1 MRKLFVSFAS
11 IGMGLKK
18 VRFCTLILAATL
30 SLPAES
36 SLNNIGE
43 LQRKIFTQS
52 TQFDSDDP
60 MPEITAEIKLTE
72 NETPA
77 VKSTK
82 RKTYVTFFDNENAF
96 RQTTRKKLLEEVETN
111 WQMSSPKDPILD
123 DHSATGSYENT
134 LFEKA
139 NRITIPRVRFID
151 TPLSRV
157 IESLAN
163 LAEVNDSAVDDNGK
177 GMNIVLLGMESVEN
191 EPVVN
196 LNLKNISFYRLV
208 ELITQS
214 ISYQFDITDDAII
227 IYRRDLAEGIL
238 DTQFFPISRAT
249 LVRLTGIQG
258 INHHIYNAPGSPEN
272 VADEEH
278 AIKEF
283 FQRAG
288 INFKDVTG
296 SNLAFDGSQII
307 VTNTGRNLIKISNI
321 LRKYSEV
328 KQVEIETKF
337 LEVQQGV
344 LDELGFRWQFGSK
357 KNDNKIFFQTG
368 ETVDN
373 SRRDNLRTLVE
384 TFASTNFS
392 RGDGKIV
399 GSNPEA
405 SPITLPNQPPGLPGQ
420 INLGASATPLANFT
434 GVLNSIQ
441 CNAMIQAL
449 EQHAGSDLMSAPK
462 LTVLSGKTAKIVI
475 AMELRYPQSYGDT
488 HSEVGTGYS
497 GLGASSSAGVTITA
511 GTPQNFTTR
520 NVGVEMSVTP
530 IVEMDGSISLQ
541 LEPKVTEFE
550 GFVEYGGVNVAVTS
564 GNTVTIPSGFYQ
576 PIFSTREIHT
586 EVNVFDGATVVMGG
600 LTREEIKEVN
610 DKVPI
615 LGDIPLLGRLF
626 RSKSETI
633 QKRNLLI
640 FVTAHT
646 ISPLGNKKLLPNV
659 EQSTTVPSQSP
670 K

>member
-1 MRKLFVSFAS
+1 
-11 IGMGLKK
+11 MGLKR
-18 VRFCTLILAATL
+18 VGFCTLILAVTL
-30 SLPAES
+30 SLSAKS

-43 LQRKIFTQS
+43 LQRKIFIQS
-52 TQFDSDDP
+52 TKFDSNNPP
-60 MPEITAEIKLTE
+60 MPKKTTETNLTDDGIL
-72 NETPA
+72 PP
-77 VKSTK
+77 VKST
-82 RKTYVTFFDNENAF
+82 RKKANITFFSSENAF
-96 RQTTRKKLLEEVETN
+96 RQATRKELLEEVELN
-111 WQMSSPKDPILD
+111 WQTSASKDPILD
-123 DHSATGSYENT
+123 NHSATNFHENV
-134 LFEKA
+134 LFERA
-139 NRITIPRVRFID
+139 NRIIIPRVRFIN
-151 TPLSRV
+151 TSLSRV

-163 LAEVNDSAVDDNGK
+163 LAEANDPSSDDNGK
-177 GMNIVLLGMESVEN
+177 GMNIVLLGMERAEN

-196 LNLKNISFYRLV
+196 LNLKNISFFRLV
-208 ELITQS
+208 ELIAQS
-214 ISYQFDITDDAII
+214 VSYQFDITKDTII
-227 IYRRDLAEGIL
+227 IYKRDLTEGIL

-258 INHHIYNAPGSPEN
+258 INHHMYNSPNSPEN
-272 VADEEH
+272 VADEER

-288 INFKDVTG
+288 INFKDIAG

-307 VTNTGRNLIKISNI
+307 VTNTGRNLRKIGNI

-357 KNDNKIFFQTG
+357 NTDDKVFFQTG
-368 ETVDN
+368 KTVDN
-373 SRRDNLRTLVE
+373 SQRDNLRTLVE

-399 GSNPEA
+399 ESNPGID
-405 SPITLPNQPPGLPGQ
+405 PITLPNQPPGLPGQ
-420 INLGASATPLANFT
+420 INLGASAIPLTNFT
-434 GVLNSIQ
+434 GVLNSLQ
-441 CNAMIQAL
+441 CNVMIQAL

-462 LTVLSGKTAKIVI
+462 LTVLSGKTAEIVI

-497 GLGASSSAGVTITA
+497 GLGTSSSAGVTITA

-520 NVGVEMSVTP
+520 NVGVEMRVTP

-550 GFVEYGGVNVAVTS
+550 GFVEYGGVNVAVAS
-564 GNTVTIPSGFYQ
+564 GSTVTIPSGFYQ

-600 LTREEIKEVN
+600 LTREEVKEVN

-615 LGDIPLLGRLF
+615 LGSIPLLGRLF

-659 EQSTTVPSQSP
+659 EQSPVVP
-670 K
+670 

>member
-1 MRKLFVSFAS
+1 
-11 IGMGLKK
+11 MGSKK

-43 LQRKIFTQS
+43 LQRKIFAQP

-60 MPEITAEIKLTE
+60 MPEITAEIKLTDDG
-72 NETPA
+72 TSSI
-77 VKSTK
+77 VRSTK
-82 RKTYVTFFDNENAF
+82 RKANVTFFNNENAL
-96 RQTTRKKLLEEVETN
+96 RQNTRKKLLEEVETN
-111 WQMSSPKDPILD
+111 WQTSAPKDPILD
-123 DHSATGSYENT
+123 DHSATDLYENT
-134 LFEKA
+134 LFERA
-139 NRITIPRVRFID
+139 NRITIPRVRFIN

-163 LAEVNDSAVDDNGK
+163 LAEVNDPTTDDNGK

-208 ELITQS
+208 ELIAQS
-214 ISYQFDITDDAII
+214 VSYQFDITNDAII
-227 IYRRDLAEGIL
+227 IYKRDLTEGVL

-272 VADEEH
+272 IADEEH

-288 INFKDVTG
+288 INFKDVAG

-307 VTNTGRNLIKISNI
+307 VTNTGRNLRKISNI

-357 KNDNKIFFQTG
+357 NTANKISFQTG
-368 ETVDN
+368 KTVDN
-373 SRRDNLRTLVE
+373 SQRDNLRTLVE

-420 INLGASATPLANFT
+420 INLGASAIPLTNFT
-434 GVLNSIQ
+434 GVLNSLQ
-441 CNAMIQAL
+441 CNVMVQAL

-600 LTREEIKEVN
+600 LTREEVKEVN

-646 ISPLGNKKLLPNV
+646 ISPLGNKKLLPNA
-659 EQSTTVPSQSP
+659 EQSSSQIVPAQSL

>member
-1 MRKLFVSFAS
+1 LV
-11 IGMGLKK
+11 
-18 VRFCTLILAATL
+18 LAATL
-30 SLPAES
+30 SLSAEP
-36 SLNNIGE
+36 SLNNIEE
-43 LQRKIFTQS
+43 LQRKIFIQS
-52 TQFDSDDP
+52 TKFDSSNP
-60 MPEITAEIKLTE
+60 ISEITTEINSTD
-72 NETPA
+72 NETPPV
-77 VKSTK
+77 VKSR
-82 RKTYVTFFDNENAF
+82 RKKTNTTFFSSKNSLHQATCQTT
-96 RQTTRKKLLEEVETN
+96 RQTTRKELLEEVDLN
-111 WQMSSPKDPILD
+111 WQTSAPKDSILD
-123 DHSATGSYENT
+123 NHSASDLHENT
-134 LFEKA
+134 LFERA
-139 NRITIPRVRFID
+139 NRIIIPRVRFIN

-163 LAEVNDSAVDDNGK
+163 MAEVNDPSADNNGN
-177 GMNIVLLGMESVEN
+177 GTNIVLLGMESVEK

-196 LNLKNISFYRLV
+196 LNLKNISFGRLI
-208 ELITQS
+208 ELIARS
-214 ISYQFDITDDAII
+214 VSCQFDITQDTII
-227 IYRRDLAEGIL
+227 IYKHDITEGVL
-238 DTQFFPISRAT
+238 DMQFFPISRAT

-258 INHHIYNAPGSPEN
+258 INHHIYNSPGSPEN
-272 VADEEH
+272 VADEER

-288 INFKDVTG
+288 IDFKDITG

-307 VTNTGRNLIKISNI
+307 VTNTGRNLRKISNI

-344 LDELGFRWQFGSK
+344 LDELGFRWQFGSR
-357 KNDNKIFFQTG
+357 NADNKIFFQTG
-368 ETVDN
+368 KTVDN
-373 SRRDNLRTLVE
+373 SQRDNLRTLVE

-399 GSNPEA
+399 ESNPDI

-420 INLGASATPLANFT
+420 INLGASAIPLTNFT
-434 GVLNSIQ
+434 GVLNSLQ
-441 CNAMIQAL
+441 CNVMIQAL

-462 LTVLSGKTAKIVI
+462 LTVLSGKTAEIVI

-497 GLGASSSAGVTITA
+497 GLGTSSSAGVTITA

-530 IVEMDGSISLQ
+530 IVEVDGSISLQ

-564 GNTVTIPSGFYQ
+564 GSTVTIPSGFYQ

-600 LTREEIKEVN
+600 LTREEVKEVN

-615 LGDIPLLGRLF
+615 LGNIPLLGKLF

-646 ISPLGNKKLLPNV
+646 ISPLGIKKLLPNV
-659 EQSTTVPSQSP
+659 EQSPIVPTQSS

>member
-1 MRKLFVSFAS
+1 MES
-11 IGMGLKK
+11 KK
-18 VRFCTLILAATL
+18 VKYFALLLIAAL
-30 SLPAES
+30 SLSAEPS
-36 SLNNIGE
+36 MDNIGE
-43 LQRKIFTQS
+43 LQRKILTQS
-52 TQFDSDDP
+52 SKSDSANQK
-60 MPEITAEIKLTE
+60 PEINSIK
-72 NETPA
+72 NHMPSMA
-77 VKSTK
+77 KSK
-82 RKTYVTFFDNENAF
+82 KEKANVQFFDEENAF
-96 RQTTRKKLLEEVETN
+96 RQTTREELLEEVEQS
-111 WQMSSPKDPILD
+111 WQTPLSKDTILEN
-123 DHSATGSYENT
+123 HSATADPDLYENI
-134 LFEKA
+134 LFDKA
-139 NRITIPRVRFID
+139 NSIIIPGVRFIN

-157 IESLAN
+157 IESLAS
-163 LAEVNDSAVDDNGK
+163 LSEINDTTSDENAK
-177 GMNIVLLGMESVEN
+177 GMNIVLLGLGGAEN
-191 EPVVN
+191 EPMVN

-208 ELITQS
+208 ELIAKS
-214 ISYQFDITDDAII
+214 VAYQFDITKDAVI
-227 IYRRDLAEGIL
+227 IYKGDMSENIL
-238 DTQFFPISRAT
+238 DTHFFPISRAT

-258 INHHIYNAPGSPEN
+258 INHHLYKTPSSPEN
-272 VADEEH
+272 IADEER

-288 INFKDVTG
+288 INFKDIAG

-307 VTNTGRNLIKISNI
+307 VTNTGRNLRKISNI

-337 LEVQQGV
+337 LEVQQGA
-344 LDELGFRWQFGSK
+344 LDELGFRWQLG
-357 KNDNKIFFQTG
+357 NRNHDNKTFFQTG
-368 ETVDN
+368 KTTDN
-373 SRRDNLRTLVE
+373 LQRDSLRTLVE

-399 GSNPEA
+399 GPNSETNPI
-405 SPITLPNQPPGLPGQ
+405 SIPNQPPGLPGQ
-420 INLGASATPLANFT
+420 INLGASAVPLTNFT
-434 GVLNSIQ
+434 GVLNSLQ
-441 CNAMIQAL
+441 CNLMIQAL
-449 EQHAGSDLMSAPK
+449 EQHSGSDLMSAPK
-462 LTVLSGKTAKIVI
+462 LTVLSGKTAEIVI

-497 GLGASSSAGVTITA
+497 GLGTSSSAGVTITA

-530 IVEMDGSISLQ
+530 IVEVDDSISLQ

-550 GFVEYGGVNVAVTS
+550 GFVEYGGVNVAVAS

-600 LTREEIKEVN
+600 LTREEIKEVS
-610 DKVPI
+610 DKIPI
-615 LGDIPLLGRLF
+615 LGDIPLLGKLF
-626 RSKSETI
+626 RSKSETT

-646 ISPLGNKKLLPNV
+646 ISPLGNKKLPPNV
-659 EQSTTVPSQSP
+659 GQSASQMAPNPSQ

>member
-1 MRKLFVSFAS
+1 
-11 IGMGLKK
+11 
-18 VRFCTLILAATL
+18 LAATL
-30 SLPAES
+30 SLSAES
-36 SLNNIGE
+36 SFNNIEE

-52 TQFDSDDP
+52 TKFDPDHP
-60 MPEITAEIKLTE
+60 IPEKTAEINLTDDGVL
-72 NETPA
+72 PA
-77 VKSTK
+77 VKSRK
-82 RKTYVTFFDNENAF
+82 RKANVTLFSNQNALH
-96 RQTTRKKLLEEVETN
+96 QTTRKELLEEVELN
-111 WQMSSPKDPILD
+111 WQTSTPKDPILD
-123 DHSATGSYENT
+123 SHSATDLHENT
-134 LFEKA
+134 LFERA
-139 NRITIPRVRFID
+139 NRIIIPRVRFIN

-163 LAEVNDSAVDDNGK
+163 MAEVNDPSPDDDGK
-177 GMNIVLLGMESVEN
+177 GMNIVLLGMTSVEH

-196 LNLKNISFYRLV
+196 LNLKNISLYRLV
-208 ELITQS
+208 ELIAQS
-214 ISYQFDITDDAII
+214 VSYQFDITKDTVI
-227 IYRRDLAEGIL
+227 IYKHDLSEGIL

-258 INHHIYNAPGSPEN
+258 INHHMYNSPGSPED

-288 INFKDVTG
+288 INFKDIAG

-307 VTNTGRNLIKISNI
+307 VTNTGRNLRKISNI

-344 LDELGFRWQFGSK
+344 LDELGFRWQFGR
-357 KNDNKIFFQTG
+357 KNADDKIFFQTG
-368 ETVDN
+368 KTVDR
-373 SRRDNLRTLVE
+373 SQRDNLRTLVE

-399 GSNPEA
+399 GTNQTTDPTA
-405 SPITLPNQPPGLPGQ
+405 LPNQPPGLPGQ
-420 INLGASATPLANFT
+420 INLGASATPLTNFT
-434 GVLNSIQ
+434 GVLNSLQ
-441 CNAMIQAL
+441 CNVMIQAL

-530 IVEMDGSISLQ
+530 IVEIDGSISLQ

-600 LTREEIKEVN
+600 LTREEVKEVN
-610 DKVPI
+610 DKIPI
-615 LGDIPLLGRLF
+615 LGNIPLLGRLF

-659 EQSTTVPSQSP
+659 EQSSIVPPQSS

>member
-1 MRKLFVSFAS
+1 MR
-11 IGMGLKK
+11 MGLKR
-18 VRFCTLILAATL
+18 VGFYILVLVATL

-36 SLNNIGE
+36 SLNTIGE
-43 LQRKIFTQS
+43 LQRKIFIQS
-52 TQFDSDDP
+52 TKFDSANSV
-60 MPEITAEIKLTE
+60 PEKTAETNLTDDRIL
-72 NETPA
+72 PV
-77 VKSTK
+77 VKS
-82 RKTYVTFFDNENAF
+82 R
-96 RQTTRKKLLEEVETN
+96 RKKVNTMFSDDENTIRQATRQKLLKEIEAN
-111 WQMSSPKDPILD
+111 WQTPTPKSPILD
-123 DHSATGSYENT
+123 SYLATDLHTNA
-134 LFEKA
+134 LFERA
-139 NRITIPRVRFID
+139 NRIIIPRVRFIN
-151 TPLSRV
+151 TPLSRA

-163 LAEVNDSAVDDNGK
+163 LAEANDPSSDNNEK
-177 GMNIVLLGMESVEN
+177 GMNIVLLGMESVEK

-196 LNLKNISFYRLV
+196 LNLKNISFCRLV
-208 ELITQS
+208 ELIAQS
-214 ISYQFDITDDAII
+214 VSYQFDITQDAII
-227 IYRRDLAEGIL
+227 IYKYDVTESIL

-258 INHHIYNAPGSPEN
+258 INHHMYNSPDSPEN
-272 VADEEH
+272 IADEEH

-288 INFKDVTG
+288 VDFKNITG

-307 VTNTGRNLIKISNI
+307 VTNTRRNLRKISNI
-321 LRKYSEV
+321 LQKYSEV

-357 KNDNKIFFQTG
+357 NDDNKMFFQTG
-368 ETVDN
+368 KTVDN
-373 SRRDNLRTLVE
+373 VQRDNLRTLVE

-399 GSNPEA
+399 EANPDI

-420 INLGASATPLANFT
+420 INLGASATPLTSFT
-434 GVLNSIQ
+434 GVLNSLQ
-441 CNAMIQAL
+441 CNVMIQAL

-462 LTVLSGKTAKIVI
+462 LTVLSGKTAEIVI

-488 HSEVGTGYS
+488 RSEVGTGYS

-530 IVEMDGSISLQ
+530 TVEVDGSISLQ

-550 GFVEYGGVNVAVTS
+550 GFVEYGGVNVAVAS
-564 GNTVTIPSGFYQ
+564 GSTVTIPSGFYQ

-600 LTREEIKEVN
+600 LTREEVKEVN

-615 LGDIPLLGRLF
+615 LGNIPLLGKLF
-626 RSKSETI
+626 RSKSETV

-659 EQSTTVPSQSP
+659 E
-670 K
+670 

>member
-1 MRKLFVSFAS
+1 MGSK
-11 IGMGLKK
+11 GMK
-18 VRFCTLILAATL
+18 FCTLVLVATL
-30 SLPAES
+30 SLSAES
-36 SLNNIGE
+36 SSNNIGE
-43 LQRKIFTQS
+43 LQRKIFIQS
-52 TQFDSDDP
+52 TKFDSGNP
-60 MPEITAEIKLTE
+60 MPETATETNLTDGR
-72 NETPA
+72 TPPA
-77 VKSTK
+77 AESTK
-82 RKTYVTFFDNENAF
+82 RKTSVTFFSGKNAIH
-96 RQTTRKKLLEEVETN
+96 QTTRKELLEEVERH
-111 WQMSSPKDPILD
+111 WQTAVSKDPILD
-123 DHSATGSYENT
+123 NHSATDLHENA

-139 NRITIPRVRFID
+139 NKIIIPRIRFIN

-163 LAEVNDSAVDDNGK
+163 LAEVNDPTTDDDGK
-177 GMNIVLLGMESVEN
+177 GMNIVLLGTENVEN

-196 LNLKNISFYRLV
+196 LNLKNISFCRLV
-208 ELITQS
+208 ELIAQS
-214 ISYQFDITDDAII
+214 ISYQFDITKDTII
-227 IYRRDLAEGIL
+227 IYKRNITEDIL

-258 INHHIYNAPGSPEN
+258 INHHLYNSPGSPEN

-288 INFKDVTG
+288 INFKDIAG

-307 VTNTGRNLIKISNI
+307 VTNTGRNLKKISNI

-344 LDELGFRWQFGSK
+344 LDELGFRWQFGN
-357 KNDNKIFFQTG
+357 KNAGNKIFFQTG
-368 ETVDN
+368 KTVDN
-373 SRRDNLRTLVE
+373 AQRDNLRTLVE
-384 TFASTNFS
+384 AFASTNFS

-399 GSNPEA
+399 GSNPET
-405 SPITLPNQPPGLPGQ
+405 SPITLANQPPGLPGQ
-420 INLGASATPLANFT
+420 INLGASATPLTNFT
-434 GVLNSIQ
+434 GVLNSLQ

-462 LTVLSGKTAKIVI
+462 LTVLSGKTAEIVI

-497 GLGASSSAGVTITA
+497 GFGTSSSAGVTITA

-520 NVGVEMSVTP
+520 NVGVEMRVTP

-550 GFVEYGGVNVAVTS
+550 GFVEYGGVNVAVAS

-576 PIFSTREIHT
+576 PIFSTREIRT

-615 LGDIPLLGRLF
+615 LGNIPLLGKLF

-646 ISPLGNKKLLPNV
+646 ISPLGNKKLPPNA
-659 EQSTTVPSQSP
+659 EQSPIVPAQSSR
-670 K
+670 

>member
-1 MRKLFVSFAS
+1 
-11 IGMGLKK
+11 MGLKK
-18 VRFCTLILAATL
+18 VKFCALILVAIL
-30 SLPAES
+30 SLSAES

-52 TQFDSDDP
+52 TQFDSVNP
-60 MPEITAEIKLTE
+60 VPEITAEIKLTDDGA
-72 NETPA
+72 PPV

-82 RKTYVTFFDNENAF
+82 RKTNTRFFNDENAL
-96 RQTTRKKLLEEVETN
+96 RQATRKKLLEEVEAN
-111 WQMSSPKDPILD
+111 WQTSIPKDPTLD
-123 DHSATGSYENT
+123 NHSAIDLYENT
-134 LFEKA
+134 LFERA
-139 NRITIPRVRFID
+139 NRIIIPKVRFIN

-163 LAEVNDSAVDDNGK
+163 LADINDPVLDDSEK

-208 ELITQS
+208 ELIAQS
-214 ISYQFDITDDAII
+214 VSYQFDITKDTVI
-227 IYRRDLAEGIL
+227 IYKRDLMEGIL

-258 INHHIYNAPGSPEN
+258 INHHIYNSPSSPEN

-278 AIKEF
+278 ALREF

-288 INFKDVTG
+288 INFKDIAG

-307 VTNTGRNLIKISNI
+307 VTNTGRNLRKISNI
-321 LRKYSEV
+321 LQKYSEV

-337 LEVQQGV
+337 LEVQQGA

-357 KNDNKIFFQTG
+357 NADDKIFFQTG
-368 ETVDN
+368 KTVDN

-399 GSNPEA
+399 GSNPGI
-405 SPITLPNQPPGLPGQ
+405 SPVTLPNQPPGLPGQ
-420 INLGASATPLANFT
+420 INLGASATPLTNFT
-434 GVLNSIQ
+434 GVLNSLQ

-449 EQHAGSDLMSAPK
+449 EQHSGSDLMSAPK
-462 LTVLSGKTAKIVI
+462 LSVLSGKTAKIVI

-511 GTPQNFTTR
+511 GTPQNFITR

-586 EVNVFDGATVVMGG
+586 EVNIFDGATVVMGG

-615 LGDIPLLGRLF
+615 LGSIPLLGRLF

-646 ISPLGNKKLLPNV
+646 ISPLGNKKSLPNV
-659 EQSTTVPSQSP
+659 EQSPKQIVPIQSSR
-670 K
+670 